1 MRCMTR
7 KNIPMI
13 PGAMERKLIGFG
25 RIVEMPMGT
34 RFVKRKAMNANIAWM
49 PGLFNGNKAT
59 PIAPIDE
66 AMIMKVIQRRL

>member
-7 KNIPMI
+7 KNIPRI
-13 PGAMERKLIGFG
+13 PGAMERKLNGFG
-25 RIVEMPMGT
+25 RIVEMLMGT
-34 RFVKRKAMNANIAWM
+34 RFVKRKAIKAKIAWM

-66 AMIMKVIQRRL
+66 AMIMNVIQRFL